1 MGPLAVVLR
10 DERVEARLLL
20 EHVGRRGL
28 GRLAFER
35 QVHALVTPVLLRLA
49 RLDALDRDAE
59 AQPPDRELA
68 QP

>member
-1 MGPLAVVLR
+1 
-10 DERVEARLLL
+10 
-20 EHVGRRGL
+20 
-28 GRLAFER
+28 
-35 QVHALVTPVLLRLA
+35 VHALVTPVLLRLA